1 MEQTE
6 RLQKAIEF
14 NKSYKA
20 FKVASRLT
28 VSPLIVAGDVDQRD
42 VGDLKGLYADW
53 AVGVAYG
60 VGDLCVYE
68 DVLYEVIQAHTSQSD
83 WTPVAAASLFKRHHS
98 YGDEFRHPTGSH
110 DVYMLDEVVTYN
122 GVLWRN
128 TSDNNAY
135 APGVWGWVEV

>member
-20 FKVASRLT
+20 FKIASRLT

-42 VGDLKGLYADW
+42 IADLKGLYADW

-68 DVLYEVIQAHTSQSD
+68 GVLYAVIQAHTSQSD

-98 YGDEFRHPTGSH
+98 YGDAWRQPQGAH
-110 DVYMLDEVVTYN
+110 DVYKTDDVVTYN
-122 GVLWRN
+122 EALWKS
-128 TSDNNAY
+128 TIDNNSW
-135 APGVWGWVEV
+135 APGVHGWVEV